1 MLQLHD
7 CNHNRAR
14 LASGQGSGLEMRLV
28 ATMAAALLSGVLGQA
43 AQPEQGGRWP
53 FAPLGRVVP
62 PEVTQTNWVSN
73 PVDAFILSK
82 LEANGIAPA
91 RLAKRR
97 TLVRRLYFDLIGLPP
112 ESDIADAFIDD
123 PSPLAYERL
132 VDRLLNDPRYG
143 ERWARYW
150 LDLARYA
157 DTAGYEGDPDMPHA
171 WRYRDY
177 VIDSLNRDKP
187 YDRFIREQIA
197 GDEFNEIMG
206 AGELPGMDA
215 ERTVALTFLRL
226 APFTEPRGDRSRH
239 ELLSEMT

>member
-1 MLQLHD
+1 MVQFSMLQLHD

-91 RLAKRR
+91 RLAKRSFNYPRRASEARR
-97 TLVRRLYFDLIGLPP
+97 TRP
-112 ESDIADAFIDD
+112 
-123 PSPLAYERL
+123 
-132 VDRLLNDPRYG
+132 
-143 ERWARYW
+143 
-150 LDLARYA
+150 
-157 DTAGYEGDPDMPHA
+157 
-171 WRYRDY
+171 
-177 VIDSLNRDKP
+177 
-187 YDRFIREQIA
+187 
-197 GDEFNEIMG
+197 
-206 AGELPGMDA
+206 
-215 ERTVALTFLRL
+215 
-226 APFTEPRGDRSRH
+226 
-239 ELLSEMT
+239 